1 MPVGRGGTLNGPFL
15 VAAGIAPF
23 IIYRV
28 TVGTASPLVI
38 GAAAVGQVT
47 AIVWLGT
54 RSLAVWYR
62 GILTVAALAAVTAAM
77 LRMELSARLV
87 GLAVGGACH
96 AVAYVCLLTWFAASL
111 RPGRE
116 PVVTGLARRIRR
128 TMPDKVMRYTR
139 RVTIAWCVFFAMQL
153 GVSAGLL
160 IMAPAAVWSSF
171 VNLWNLPLAVAM
183 ILAEY
188 SVRVVLFWREPRTGL
203 IATLA
208 GMRHIRG
215 TLGSGP

>member
-1 MPVGRGGTLNGPFL
+1 
-15 VAAGIAPF
+15 
-23 IIYRV
+23 
-28 TVGTASPLVI
+28 
-38 GAAAVGQVT
+38 
-47 AIVWLGT
+47 
-54 RSLAVWYR
+54 
-62 GILTVAALAAVTAAM
+62 
-77 LRMELSARLV
+77 
-87 GLAVGGACH
+87 
-96 AVAYVCLLTWFAASL
+96 
-111 RPGRE
+111 
-116 PVVTGLARRIRR
+116 
-128 TMPDKVMRYTR
+128 MPDKVMRYTR